1 MECAKYVR
9 EREIRSLKW
18 MIVRGRTKRSK
29 KSVSQRKTV
38 KRGGEKK
45 KRKGRG
51 KGVARRIPSLI
62 KAPF

>member
-38 KRGGEKK
+38 KRGGGKK
-45 KRKGRG
+45 KKGREEG
-51 KGVARRIPSLI
+51 KGLHGEYPH
-62 KAPF
+62 

>member
-45 KRKGRG
+45 KGREEG
-51 KGVARRIPSLI
+51 KGLHGEYPH
-62 KAPF
+62 